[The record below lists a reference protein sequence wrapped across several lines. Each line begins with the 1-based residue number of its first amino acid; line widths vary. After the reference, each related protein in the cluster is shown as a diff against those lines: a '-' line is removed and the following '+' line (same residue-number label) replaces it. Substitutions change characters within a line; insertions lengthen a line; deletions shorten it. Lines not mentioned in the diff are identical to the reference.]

1 MGNPRKVRQVVEGDS
16 HKEVH
21 MSDYRDPNDPMYGY
35 EPANPTGIWGW
46 IAGAAGLVI
55 ILVLGLALGVGHGPT
70 RVASNNATPPQ
81 TTAPGTHPAMP
92 SLTPPP
98 SQAPNR

>member
-1 MGNPRKVRQVVEGDS
+1 
-16 HKEVH
+16 

-35 EPANPTGIWGW
+35 EPADRTGIWGW

-70 RVASNNATPPQ
+70 RVASNNVTPPQ

-92 SLTPPP
+92 RSLPAKFLGKQCRRRPC
-98 SQAPNR
+98 